1 MDKFK
6 PLDLFGD
13 GIETKSETENPV
25 IPTDSSAVPLNEDNC
40 DKECTS
46 ESEKPEKDVNG
57 DEIPIG
63 EPNFSITNEENDG
76 NDCNNATIDALY
88 GIEKLCEQLSSQM
101 SSMEQLFSKRIMH
114 AEYEDK
120 IIDQMHAELQKY
132 KEDMY
137 AQLVRPILLDIIEVR
152 DSILRISAT
161 YMKKPEGEQNIP
173 NKTFADYSYDLQDIL
188 EKNNVE
194 IYRSN
199 PGDDFT
205 PIKQR
210 VVKKEVTHDESLHG
224 KIAESLSSGYSYT
237 GRVISAEKV
246 SVYYYENVEE
256 TKNESEETNNG

>member
-1 MDKFK
+1 MNE
-6 PLDLFGD
+6 LFGD
-13 GIETKSETENPV
+13 EITTKSETENPV
-25 IPTDSSAVPLNEDNC
+25 IPTDSSDVPLNNINEDNI
-40 DKECTS
+40 DKESNS
-46 ESEKPEKDVNG
+46 ESEKPEKDANC
-57 DEIPIG
+57 DEIPID
-63 EPNFSITNEENDG
+63 EPKLSVTNEENNGD
-76 NDCNNATIDALY
+76 DCNNATIDSLH
-88 GIEKLCEQLSSQM
+88 GIEKMCEQLSSQM
-101 SSMEQLFSKRIMH
+101 SNMEQLFSKRIMH

-161 YMKKPEGEQNIP
+161 YMKKPEGEQDIP
-173 NKTFADYSYDLQDIL
+173 NKMFADYSYDLQDIL

-194 IYRSN
+194 IYCSN
-199 PGDDFT
+199 LGDDFT

-246 SVYYYENVEE
+246 SVYYYEKVEE
-256 TKNESEETNNG
+256 TINESEETNNG

>member
-1 MDKFK
+1 MSE
-6 PLDLFGD
+6 LFGD
-13 GIETKSETENPV
+13 GITTKSETENPV
-25 IPTDSSAVPLNEDNC
+25 IPADSSGEPLNNINEDNRDEEGIIELKKIEKNVNC
-40 DKECTS
+40 DK
-46 ESEKPEKDVNG
+46 
-57 DEIPIG
+57 IPID
-63 EPNFSITNEENDG
+63 EPELTVINEENHGD
-76 NDCNNATIDALY
+76 DCNNATIDALH

-101 SSMEQLFSKRIMH
+101 SSMEHLFSKRIMH

-120 IIDQMHAELQKY
+120 IIDQMHAELQRY

-152 DSILRISAT
+152 DSILRISST
-161 YMKKPEGEQNIP
+161 YMKKPEGEQDIP

-194 IYRSN
+194 IYNSN
-199 PGDDFT
+199 SGDDFT

-224 KIAESLSSGYSYT
+224 KIAESLSNGYSYT

-246 SVYYYENVEE
+246 SVYYYEKVEE
-256 TKNESEETNNG
+256 TINESEETNNG